1 MNTIIIVVAALVLAV
16 AIFFYCK
23 GRSLTKEAEL
33 RKKDLDTVYN
43 GLMKKERELDL
54 WERQLRTTMVDFAAC
69 QKVWGN
75 YVVEAGANVDD
86 RAIYKSL
93 ASKLGYATMKFFSN
107 RIRMTEKEDGRKVY
121 SIEVNVI
128 PYKKTNG

>member
-54 WERQLRTTMVDFAAC
+54 WEHQLRTTMVDFAAC

-75 YVVEAGANVDD
+75 YVVEARANVDD